1 MMMKILKTSN
11 IENINFS
18 LYNFGQLPLD
28 LELLIRKTRHLTK
41 LLLTGDDN
49 LLIFSLRDV
58 IAQDKQKTIDLWCT
72 LGDNLKYPCVT
83 EAWMVFY
90 QQLSD
95 S

>member
-1 MMMKILKTSN
+1 MMKILKTSN

-18 LYNFGQLPLD
+18 LYHFRQLPLD
-28 LELLIRKTRHLTK
+28 LKLLIWKTRHLTK
-41 LLLTGDDN
+41 LFLTKDDN

-58 IAQDKQKTIDLWCT
+58 FAQDNQKTIDLWCT
-72 LGDNLKYPCVT
+72 LGNNLKYPCVT

>member
-28 LELLIRKTRHLTK
+28 LKLLIRKTK

-58 IAQDKQKTIDLWCT
+58 FAQDKQKTIDLWCT
-72 LGDNLKYPCVT
+72 LGNNLKYSCVS